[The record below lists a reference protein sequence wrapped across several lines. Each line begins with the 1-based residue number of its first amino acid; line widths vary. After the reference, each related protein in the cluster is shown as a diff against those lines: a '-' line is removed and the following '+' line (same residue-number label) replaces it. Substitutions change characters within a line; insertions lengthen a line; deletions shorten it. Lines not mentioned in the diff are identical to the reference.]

1 MSSYYVEESAVID
14 APPRR
19 VYDILAD
26 YQEGHP
32 SILPQQYFK
41 RLDVLQG
48 GRGEGTVIYVV
59 MKALGATAEYT
70 MTVTEPQPGRVLQ
83 EEDESAG
90 VLTTFTVDPLDDG
103 ARSRVTIATKAR
115 TASGI
120 RGQLEK
126 LITTPVSR
134 RIYRQELQQL
144 AQVAQSQGTAGGFA

>member
-14 APPRR
+14 APPQR

-48 GRGEGTVIYVV
+48 GRGEGTKIYVV
-59 MKALGATAEYT
+59 MNALGTTAEYT
-70 MTVTEPQPGRVLQ
+70 MTVSEPQPGRVLQ
-83 EEDESAG
+83 EEDQDAG

-103 ARSRVTIATKAR
+103 ARSRVTIATEAR
-115 TASGI
+115 TAPGL

-126 LITTPVSR
+126 LITPPISR

-144 AQVAQSQGTAGGFA
+144 AQVAQSQGAAGGFA